1 MMVRH
6 CGAAVYGLLLLGAPV
21 WTPAAAQLS
30 AGVVVSSKYVWR
42 GLLVGD
48 RAVVAPWLAGE
59 WEAGPAVISLGVSVA
74 VEPFAYGA
82 ARAGGLSG
90 RRPPGVVDAE
100 LWLDAGRAF
109 GRLEATV
116 GAQAFVPSDAAG
128 LQIDELTTELYLA
141 VVRGGLIEPAVR
153 IYGDVQRRPGVYAE
167 VGVRHD
173 AVQVRVPTLEFVLG
187 MASYAAGEDGYYAG
201 RGITHAAVS
210 AGWTW
215 ITGGIVIE
223 PSLHGQYGVD
233 EETRLGRWPAGRG
246 RYWLGMAFS
255 RASGV
260 P

>member
-6 CGAAVYGLLLLGAPV
+6 RGAVVCGLLLLGAAV

-30 AGVVVSSKYVWR
+30 AGADVSTEYVWR

-48 RAVVAPWLAGE
+48 RPVVAPWLAGE
-59 WEAGPAVISLGVSVA
+59 WEAGAAAISLGMSIA

-82 ARAGGLSG
+82 VRAGGLGG

-116 GAQAFVPSDAAG
+116 GAQVFVASDAAG

-141 VVRGGLIEPAVR
+141 VVHGGRVEPAVR

-167 VGVRHD
+167 VGVRHE
-173 AVQVRVPTLEFVLG
+173 AVQVGVPTLEFVLG

-215 ITGGIVIE
+215 TTGGIIIE

-233 EETRLGRWPAGRG
+233 EEARLGGWPAGRG
-246 RYWLGMAFS
+246 RYWVGMAFS